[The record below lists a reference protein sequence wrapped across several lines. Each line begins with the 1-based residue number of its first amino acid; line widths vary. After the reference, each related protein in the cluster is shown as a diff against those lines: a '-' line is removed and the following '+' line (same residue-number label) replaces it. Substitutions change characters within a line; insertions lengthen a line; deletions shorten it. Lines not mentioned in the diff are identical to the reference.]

1 MKQKTDL
8 RGNLT
13 AKLPLFVFCLFVL
26 QPLMDVLSYWVGRMG
41 MSNGPTLVLR
51 MCVLGVTVVLGFCVS
66 HRKRIYFVAAGIM
79 AAIGLG
85 HILAVLQ
92 YGGQNLFSDLTNMIR
107 CLQMPVTV
115 LCLITFFREN
125 EDSYEAMKKGAVAC
139 LVIILAVEVLSVAT
153 GTELHTYV
161 LDERG
166 YIGWFSNTNSQS
178 AILSMLCPVAV
189 AWMYEMKGLKNP
201 LFWVFTLGSFAAMY
215 FLGPRLSYLG
225 LMAAGGGLGLSII
238 LIRPADWKRSL
249 AFFGMC
255 ALFLAVIY
263 QSPMFVH
270 QQEYNDF
277 QAERQEWIKHDTE
290 DKIPPSPP
298 PKAPD
303 DDPMTEEEK
312 KQEEEEW
319 KKATIE
325 GLTPTYEIYVPDFV
339 EIFGAERT
347 IEMFDYTTDVYKLT
361 AARAKK
367 LMFAE
372 MLMENSPLLTHL
384 FGIEL
389 ARFTV
394 NGNVYDVEN
403 DFHGIYY
410 LYGWVGLGA
419 LLVFLG
425 YFVFLILWALFKNFR
440 RYFTLEAA
448 ALGIAFVMCMIHV
461 YCTAGVLRR
470 PNASFY
476 LSAVLAA
483 IYYLVRI
490 RKYDAPA
497 EALSEKE

>member
-1 MKQKTDL
+1 MKPKTDL
-8 RGNLT
+8 RERLT

-26 QPLMDVLSYWVGRMG
+26 QPLMDVLSYWIGRLG

-51 MCVLGVTVVLGFCVS
+51 LCVLGVSVVLSFGLS
-66 HRKRIYFVAAGIM
+66 HRKRIYFIAAGVM
-79 AAIGLG
+79 AAIGIG

-92 YGGQNLFSDLTNMIR
+92 YGSQNLFSDLTNLIR

-153 GTELHTYV
+153 GTELHTYM
-161 LDERG
+161 LDKRG

-189 AWMYEMKGLKNP
+189 AWLYEKKGLKSP
-201 LFWVFTLGSFAAMY
+201 LFWVFTLGCFAAMY

-225 LMAAGGGLGLSII
+225 LMAAGCGLGLSII

-255 ALFLAVIY
+255 ALFLAVISR
-263 QSPMFVH
+263 SPMFVH

-277 QAERQEWIKHDTE
+277 QAERQGWIDHDTE
-290 DKIPPSPP
+290 GKIPSSSPP
-298 PKAPD
+298 RGPED
-303 DDPMTEEEK
+303 EPMTDAEK
-312 KQEEEEW
+312 RQEEERE
-319 KKATIE
+319 KTTIE
-325 GLTPTYEIYVPDFV
+325 VLTPVYEAYVPDFV

-347 IEMFDYTTDVYKLT
+347 MKMFDYTTDVYKLT

-372 MLMENSPLLTHL
+372 MLMESSPPSARL

-394 NGNVYDVEN
+394 NKNIYDVEN

-419 LLVFLG
+419 LLAFLG

-448 ALGIAFVMCMIHV
+448 ALGIAFIMCMIHV

-497 EALSEKE
+497 EALPEKE